1 MEVISTY
8 QQRNS
13 QILVKAVDGDG
24 LILKDIFNN
33 SEEEI
38 RFLGIDAPEIKQCR
52 KLIQD
57 ERETHM
63 AGQLLMLLGRQSF
76 NFLIELIPPGTKLTV
91 KTESKDPLDIY
102 GRTLAYVYLPDGR
115 CVNEILV
122 SEGYAKPYSRYYCNE
137 LTNYQ
142 VLNMKAKKERK
153 GLYGIVDYF
162 GSSQKVVG
170 IKI

>member
-1 MEVISTY
+1 MNFNINETALV
-8 QQRNS
+8 RN
-13 QILVKAVDGDG
+13 QLFLEKVNDGDG
-24 LILKDIFNN
+24 LIVKDLNGKHKD
-33 SEEEI
+33 EI
-38 RFLGIDAPEIKQCR
+38 RFLGIDAPESKQCR

-57 ERETHM
+57 ERETHLP
-63 AGQLLMLLGRQSF
+63 GQLLLMLGRLSL

-91 KTESKDPLDIY
+91 KTESKDSSDIY

-115 CVNEILV
+115 CVNEILI
-122 SEGYAKPYSRYYCNE
+122 SEGYAKPYSRYYCSE

-162 GSSQKVVG
+162 
-170 IKI
+170 

>member
-1 MEVISTY
+1 MYLEVNSTFMI
-8 QQRNS
+8 NNFC
-13 QILVKAVDGDG
+13 ILKKVVDGDG
-24 LILKDIFNN
+24 LILKNVLNN

-38 RFLGIDAPEIKQCR
+38 RFLGIDAPESKQCR

-57 ERETHM
+57 ERETHLPT
-63 AGQLLMLLGRQSF
+63 QLLLMLGRLSL

-91 KTESKDPLDIY
+91 KTESKDSSDIY

-115 CVNEILV
+115 CVNEILI
-122 SEGYAKPYSRYYCNE
+122 SEGYAKPYSRYYCSE

-153 GLYGIVDYF
+153 GLYGMVIDF
-162 GSSQKVVG
+162 
-170 IKI
+170 

>member
-1 MEVISTY
+1 MEKIEIFCTT
-8 QQRNS
+8 RINNS

-24 LILKDIFNN
+24 IILKNIFDN

-38 RFLGIDAPEIKQCR
+38 RFLGIDAPEIKPCR

-63 AGQLLMLLGRQSF
+63 PGQLLMMLGRQSF

-91 KTESKDPLDIY
+91 KTENKDPLDIY

-115 CVNEILV
+115 CVNEIMV
-122 SEGYAKPYSRYYCNE
+122 AEGYAKPYSRFYCSE

-142 VLNMKAKKERK
+142 ILNMKAKKEK
-153 GLYGIVDYF
+153 WGLYGVVDSF
-162 GSSQKVVG
+162 
-170 IKI
+170 

>member
-162 GSSQKVVG
+162 
-170 IKI
+170 

>member
-1 MEVISTY
+1 MDVNDPFLI
-8 QQRNS
+8 RNFHFLS
-13 QILVKAVDGDG
+13 RAVDGDG
-24 LILKDIFNN
+24 LILKNILNN

-57 ERETHM
+57 ERETHLPT
-63 AGQLLMLLGRQSF
+63 QLLLMLGRLSL

-91 KTESKDPLDIY
+91 KTDSKDSLDIY
-102 GRTLAYVYLPDGR
+102 GRTLAYVYFPDGR
-115 CVNEILV
+115 CINEILV

-142 VLNMKAKKERK
+142 ILNKKAKNERK
-153 GLYGIVDYF
+153 GLYRMVNSF
-162 GSSQKVVG
+162 
-170 IKI
+170 

>member
-1 MEVISTY
+1 MNFSINETALV
-8 QQRNS
+8 RN
-13 QILVKAVDGDG
+13 QLFVEKVNDGDG
-24 LILKDIFNN
+24 LIVKDLNGKYK
-33 SEEEI
+33 EEI
-38 RFLGIDAPEIKQCR
+38 RFLGIDAPESKQCR

-57 ERETHM
+57 ERETHLPT
-63 AGQLLMLLGRQSF
+63 QLLLMLGRLSL

-91 KTESKDPLDIY
+91 KTESKDSSDIY

-122 SEGYAKPYSRYYCNE
+122 SEGYAKPYSRYYCSE

-162 GSSQKVVG
+162 
-170 IKI
+170 

>member
-1 MEVISTY
+1 MEKIEIFCTT
-8 QQRNS
+8 RINNS

-24 LILKDIFNN
+24 VILKNIFDN

-63 AGQLLMLLGRQSF
+63 AGQLLMMLGRQSF
-76 NFLIELIPPGTKLTV
+76 NFLIVLIPPGTKLTV
-91 KTESKDPLDIY
+91 KTESKGSSDIY

-115 CVNEILV
+115 CVNEIMIA
-122 SEGYAKPYSRYYCNE
+122 EGYAKPYSRFYCSE

-142 VLNMKAKKERK
+142 ILNMKAKNEKR
-153 GLYGIVDYF
+153 GLYSIVDSF
-162 GSSQKVVG
+162 
-170 IKI
+170 

>member
-1 MEVISTY
+1 MYLEVSSTFMI
-8 QQRNS
+8 NNFC
-13 QILVKAVDGDG
+13 ILKKIVDGDG
-24 LILKDIFNN
+24 LILKNVLNN

-38 RFLGIDAPEIKQCR
+38 RFLGIDAPESKRCK

-57 ERETHM
+57 ERETHRP
-63 AGQLLMLLGRQSF
+63 AQLLLMLGRLSL

-91 KTESKDPLDIY
+91 KTESKDSSDIY
-102 GRTLAYVYLPDGR
+102 GRTLAYVNLPDGR

-162 GSSQKVVG
+162 
-170 IKI
+170 